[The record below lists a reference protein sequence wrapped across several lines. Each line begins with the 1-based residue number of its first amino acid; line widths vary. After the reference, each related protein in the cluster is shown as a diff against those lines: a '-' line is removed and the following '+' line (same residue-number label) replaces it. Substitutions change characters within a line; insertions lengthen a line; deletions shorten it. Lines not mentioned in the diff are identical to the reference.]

1 MLWDTFSLN
10 PTPQFFKPLVDLYAN
25 KDNFTGAPI
34 ESAGM
39 ERLSKEERKTDSTSP
54 LAIAAS
60 KVLNIAL
67 PERAELSPVQTDYA
81 IKAYFGWLGSTVAAT
96 SQYAVMPFNDGEY
109 PDAKWM
115 DRAALGLIK
124 ELPANQSRYTTA
136 FYENNKQISQAFQ
149 DMRHYAEINDSE
161 KVQQILEEKG
171 DLISLEKLY
180 DQTSKQMAN
189 VRRQITIITNDKVMD
204 GATKRE
210 EIDRLKEIIS
220 ELAKQAEQVRKDTLQ
235 K

>member
-1 MLWDTFSLN
+1 
-10 PTPQFFKPLVDLYAN
+10 
-25 KDNFTGAPI
+25 
-34 ESAGM
+34 
-39 ERLSKEERKTDSTSP
+39 
-54 LAIAAS
+54 
-60 KVLNIAL
+60 
-67 PERAELSPVQTDYA
+67 
-81 IKAYFGWLGSTVAAT
+81 
-96 SQYAVMPFNDGEY
+96 
-109 PDAKWM
+109 
-115 DRAALGLIK
+115 
-124 ELPANQSRYTTA
+124 
-136 FYENNKQISQAFQ
+136 
-149 DMRHYAEINDSE
+149 MRHYAEINDSE